1 MRSYSLML
9 LYIVQFSAHRQSHST
24 QSIQITMRRD
34 SWGRHAPLSLGQL
47 NENWLWKVNNNQL
60 NQTTQ
65 LSARPPVHRAY
76 FQTRRTILCV
86 RSGRSKRE
94 KISDLTARKE
104 RKNVMPVSSVS
115 IKMNFEL
122 MLIFS
127 RTVLWALW
135 FRIHQRYAG
144 SRHCVVSVK
153 YDKIIS
159 LVERSLERHEQTM
172 ERQDL
177 FRMNILR

>member
-1 MRSYSLML
+1 MNCVLINCRKENLSRMDAGATQQQQQRPNEKKKQTMRSYSLML

-24 QSIQITMRRD
+24 QSIKITMRRD

-94 KISDLTARKE
+94 K
-104 RKNVMPVSSVS
+104 N
-115 IKMNFEL
+115 
-122 MLIFS
+122 
-127 RTVLWALW
+127 
-135 FRIHQRYAG
+135 RIWQQEKKGKTSCLLAPFQLKWT
-144 SRHCVVSVK
+144 SNWC
-153 YDKIIS
+153 
-159 LVERSLERHEQTM
+159 
-172 ERQDL
+172 
-177 FRMNILR
+177 